1 MLAYVLIV
9 LAAEHFAEQVQHSV
23 ELMLEVYWVVLL
35 VDGLL
40 HWPGWAGQVVVAV
53 GLHHPADLLVGTIRL
68 RLWV

>member
-40 HWPGWAGQVVVAV
+40 HWCNSVIT
-53 GLHHPADLLVGTIRL
+53 LLLYYT
-68 RLWV
+68 